1 MIVPSSVQRDVEVR
15 IQEGINKASEHFGRK
30 FKFPTLS
37 YDVKGKTAGYATYQK
52 NHIRLNAQLLIEN
65 KEKFIARTVPH
76 ELGHLITWEVY
87 KDDPSFRS
95 YKRIAH
101 HGSHWKRVCRI
112 IGMDDVTRTH
122 SYDVSKSTARK
133 NKQYVWQCNN
143 CGDLMSVSKAK
154 HTKMLGGHYHHK
166 CGSSQKGSISFVVSP
181 GNYTKMEAIQ
191 VVRDSMTKK
200 ESAALRDLMQEVKKP
215 EEKKVRKPRKS
226 GMSNMARARSFVRK
240 NPGLSSAQI
249 RSWCE
254 ASLGVSAHGARA
266 IYSKLKK
273 EGLV

>member
-52 NHIRLNAQLLIEN
+52 NHIRLNAQLLMEN

-143 CGDLMSVSKAK
+143 CGDLMSVSKSK
-154 HTKMLGGHYHHK
+154 HTKMQSGHYHHK

-191 VVRDSMTKK
+191 VVRDQMSGKV
-200 ESAALRDLMQEVKKP
+200 EVKKVEPKP

-249 RSWCE
+249 RSWLE

>member
-30 FKFPTLS
+30 FNFPTLS

-52 NHIRLNAQLLIEN
+52 NHIRLNAQLLMEN

-76 ELGHLITWEVY
+76 ELAHLITWEVY
-87 KDDPSFRS
+87 KDDITFRS

-101 HGSHWKRVCRI
+101 HGSHWRKICRI
-112 IGMDDVTRTH
+112 VGMDDVTRTH

-133 NKQYVWQCNN
+133 NKQYVWQCNT
-143 CGDLMSVSKAK
+143 CQALMSVSKSK
-154 HTKMLGGHYHHK
+154 HTKMQSGRYHHK
-166 CGSSQKGSISFVVSP
+166 CGSRQKGSLSFVVSP

-254 ASLGVSAHGARA
+254 ASLGCSGHSARG

-273 EGLV
+273 ENLI

>member
-30 FKFPTLS
+30 FNFPTIS
-37 YDVKGKTAGYATYQK
+37 YDLRGKTAGTATYQK

-65 KEKFIARTVPH
+65 KEHFINRTVPH

-87 KDDPSFRS
+87 KNDPSFRS
-95 YKRIAH
+95 WNRVAH

-112 IGMDDVTRTH
+112 IGMNDVTRTH
-122 SYDVSKSTARK
+122 SYDVSKSSVRK
-133 NKQYVWQCNN
+133 SQQFVWGCDK
-143 CGDLMSVSKAK
+143 CGDLMSVSKSK
-154 HTKMLGGHYHHK
+154 HTKMLGGDYHHK
-166 CGSSQKGSISFVVSP
+166 CGNRQRGSISFVVSP

-254 ASLGVSAHGARA
+254 ASLGCSAHSARG

-273 EGLV
+273 EQLV